1 MHKFRKMITAVAV
14 LIAMLPLAS
23 ATMSVEWEWLLDDPD
38 VTAYRYK
45 IGNEEGWTTL
55 SGDVDS
61 IVIDGLDPEKAYTLY
76 LQRSY
81 DGVYWSETAVS
92 TAEATV
98 VEYIPHV
105 VEEEKPEIVS
115 PEPVI
120 IEEESVAEEVLI
132 AEEPEES
139 APEVVVVTEEG
150 AVPVAEEKRSVA
162 DRFAFSLLP
171 RFGVASTLDFDRIL
185 AEIGIGF
192 DFAHIISA
200 GDHFSL
206 GLRSD
211 LLCNFVPK
219 QNGVWNLE
227 NNLDYFN
234 VLNYAETTSLDL
246 KLMLDVT
253 AGVMDLY
260 IGGGAGFAIGNPL
273 DAPNVS
279 DLLGGNV
286 IHVGCVGFETDWF
299 ASGMA
304 GVRFALGRVFSL
316 GVEANYRYMVEAK
329 KHVGSADIVLGFTF

>member
-98 VEYIPHV
+98 VEYIPPV

-120 IEEESVAEEVLI
+120 IEEEPVAEEVLI
-132 AEEPEES
+132 VEEPEES

-150 AVPVAEEKRSVA
+150 AVPVAGEKRSVA

-211 LLCNFVPK
+211 FLCNFVHRRRCWIRNR
-219 QNGVWNLE
+219 Q
-227 NNLDYFN
+227 
-234 VLNYAETTSLDL
+234 S
-246 KLMLDVT
+246 
-253 AGVMDLY
+253 
-260 IGGGAGFAIGNPL
+260 
-273 DAPNVS
+273 S
-279 DLLGGNV
+279 
-286 IHVGCVGFETDWF
+286 GCPECI
-299 ASGMA
+299 
-304 GVRFALGRVFSL
+304 
-316 GVEANYRYMVEAK
+316 
-329 KHVGSADIVLGFTF
+329 GSAWW